1 MPKTQQIY
9 YILTF
14 VIRYNLQVLSVFFY
28 IHIDLTDHQE
38 YVNLII
44 IKKRE
49 VIITACTTYRTYKV
63 TVIRECHQII
73 LDSNDMTTQWNIVL
87 ANIG

>member
-1 MPKTQQIY
+1 M
-9 YILTF
+9 LTF
-14 VIRYNLQVLSVFFY
+14 AIRYNLHVVSVFLY
-28 IHIDLTDHQE
+28 IDLTDHQE

-73 LDSNDMTTQWNIVL
+73 LDSNYITTQWNIVL

>member
-1 MPKTQQIY
+1 MPKTQIY

-14 VIRYNLQVLSVFFY
+14 AIRYNLQVVSVFLY
-28 IHIDLTDHQE
+28 IDLTDHQE

-63 TVIRECHQII
+63 TVIRECDQII
-73 LDSNDMTTQWNIVL
+73 LDSNYITTQWNSV
-87 ANIG
+87 G

>member
-1 MPKTQQIY
+1 M
-9 YILTF
+9 
-14 VIRYNLQVLSVFFY
+14 FFY
-28 IHIDLTDHQE
+28 IYIDLTDHQE

-49 VIITACTTYRTYKV
+49 VIIITAGTTYQTYKV
-63 TVIRECHQII
+63 TVIRECDQII
-73 LDSNDMTTQWNIVL
+73 LDSNYITTQWNIVL